1 MKKKTEEKIS
11 FVDALRGVADSKGL
25 SDEEVVH
32 ALEEAI
38 VRAYIKYLGGW
49 EDTNVVCHVDPIT
62 GHVDLAQVKKVVDE
76 VKDDYVEIST
86 EEANEG
92 LKSPKYAAG
101 DDYYVV
107 CPVEDISKVTT
118 NAIKNNFRQKLAE
131 AERGALYKIYKD
143 KVGEM
148 LVGTVEKTDDKSVT
162 VSIGTTFVELSKKE
176 LIGNEIFRIGD
187 QIKVYIQEVKSAN
200 PIDGKP
206 SRGPQIEATRS
217 SEGFLKKLF
226 EEEIHEIYDG
236 TVVIKAIARQA
247 GIRSKVAVA
256 STKADVDA
264 TGACIG
270 QGGSRIQKI
279 VQQLGNGSS
288 KEKID
293 IVNYSYVPGFFI
305 IEACRPAEVI
315 GLNLDEENKE
325 ADVIIKDGTLPV
337 SYGKKMANLF
347 LASKLTGYKL
357 NMIEESKA
365 KMDEIEYLTYEEWQK
380 LDEEDK
386 RQKEKQAFIK
396 EQEEKALEQARKEE
410 EARKAKEE
418 AERLEKEKA
427 LEEAKKQEEE
437 NQVEAKEK
445 EVAPTPKVA
454 PKASATPDM
463 FPLEATNPA
472 KAALEQVKAQKAL
485 EEEASKVKEEE
496 TVASV
501 KEESV
506 TKQTIEVKT
515 TTSLDDL
522 EKELESAKEKKT
534 KSGSKLKRP
543 RKITEEE
550 VKREVTKPVVQA
562 VPVYT
567 DEELSAIEEEESNLD
582 YDDIDESDID
592 DEYSEYDQYY
602 DDDGK

>member
-49 EDTNVVCHVDPIT
+49 EDTNVVCHVDPVT

-396 EQEEKALEQARKEE
+396 EQEEKALE
-410 EARKAKEE
+410 
-418 AERLEKEKA
+418 
-427 LEEAKKQEEE
+427 EAKKQEEE
-437 NQVEAKEK
+437 NQVEVKEK

-496 TVASV
+496 TVAPV
-501 KEESV
+501 KEEPV
-506 TKQTIEVKT
+506 TKETIEVKT

-550 VKREVTKPVVQA
+550 VKREVTKPAVQA

>member
-396 EQEEKALEQARKEE
+396 EQEEKALE
-410 EARKAKEE
+410 
-418 AERLEKEKA
+418 
-427 LEEAKKQEEE
+427 EAKKQEKE
-437 NQVEAKEK
+437 NEVEVKEK

-454 PKASATPDM
+454 SKASVTPDM

-485 EEEASKVKEEE
+485 EEEAAKVKEEE
-496 TVASV
+496 TVAPV
-501 KEESV
+501 KEEPAI
-506 TKQTIEVKT
+506 KETIEVKT

-550 VKREVTKPVVQA
+550 VKREVTKPAVQA

>member
-1 MKKKTEEKIS
+1 MKKKNEDKIS
-11 FVDALRGVADSKGL
+11 FVDALRSVADSKGL

-38 VRAYIKYLGGW
+38 IRAYIKYLGGW
-49 EDTNVVCHVDPIT
+49 EDTNVVCHVDPET

-76 VKDDYVEIST
+76 VKDDYLEIST
-86 EEANEG
+86 EDANEG
-92 LKSPKYAAG
+92 LKTKKYAAG
-101 DDYYVV
+101 DDYYCV

-148 LVGTVEKTDDKSVT
+148 LVGTVEKTDDRSVT
-162 VSIGTTFVELSKKE
+162 VSIGTTYVELSKKE

-206 SRGPQIEATRS
+206 ARGPQIEATRS

-293 IVNYSYVPGFFI
+293 VVNYSNVPGFFI
-305 IEACRPAEVI
+305 IEACRPADVI

-337 SYGKKMANLF
+337 GYGKKQANII

-357 NMIEESKA
+357 NMFEESKA
-365 KMDEIEYLTYEEWQK
+365 KEDEIEYLPYEKWQK
-380 LDEEDK
+380 MDEEDK
-386 RQKEKQAFIK
+386 RQKEKEAFIK
-396 EQEEKALEQARKEE
+396 EQEAKAAEAARKEE

-418 AERLEKEKA
+418 AERIAREKA
-427 LEEAKKQEEE
+427 LEEEK
-437 NQVEAKEK
+437 AKE
-445 EVAPTPKVA
+445 EVASKEETPLVTPITPKVA
-454 PKASATPDM
+454 PKASVTPDM
-463 FPLEATNPA
+463 FPAEAINPA
-472 KAALEQVKAQKAL
+472 KAALEQVKAQKKA
-485 EEEASKVKEEE
+485 EEEAAKVKAETPATE
-496 TVASV
+496 TVEPV
-501 KEESV
+501 KE
-506 TKQTIEVKT
+506 TIEVKT

-543 RKITEEE
+543 RKITEDE
-550 VKREVTKPVVQA
+550 VKREVAKPA
-562 VPVYT
+562 VPTMPIYT
-567 DEELSAIEEEESNLD
+567 DEELSEIEEEEN
-582 YDDIDESDID
+582 DDFDDMDESDID
-592 DEYSEYDQYY
+592 DEYNEYDQYY

>member
-396 EQEEKALEQARKEE
+396 EQEEKALE
-410 EARKAKEE
+410 
-418 AERLEKEKA
+418 
-427 LEEAKKQEEE
+427 EAKKQEKE
-437 NQVEAKEK
+437 NEVEVKEK

-454 PKASATPDM
+454 PKASLTPDM

-485 EEEASKVKEEE
+485 EEEAAKVKEEE
-496 TVASV
+496 TVAPV
-501 KEESV
+501 KEEPAI
-506 TKQTIEVKT
+506 KETIEVKT

-550 VKREVTKPVVQA
+550 VKREVTKPAVQA